1 MMGNRFGWRKH
12 MAASEM
18 GRMVRAVCGARV
30 MSWKY
35 ATRMIER
42 CSCQRCLEVYA
53 REVRHRRILTA
64 LETRKRLLPLIEEFR
79 RKVRSGTDTRYLT
92 GAAP

>member
-1 MMGNRFGWRKH
+1 

-35 ATRMIER
+35 ATRRIER
-42 CSCQRCLEVYA
+42 CSCEQCLAAFA

-64 LETRKRLLPLIEEFR
+64 LETRKRLLPQIEEVKR
-79 RKVRSGTDTRYLT
+79 IMRSGTDTRYLT